1 LYAYRNPEAGGR
13 TALSR
18 TRILTIFLALVALT
32 SALAACGGGSSDDPQ
47 TIVDEATL
55 QGVDSGQIDM
65 SLGLDTSGKSSGHLD
80 ASLSGPFQKEEGA
93 ELPELEIKA
102 KANGKLGD
110 EPIDFEG
117 GLTLLSG
124 NRAFVEYEGVE
135 YKVDS
140 TTYNYVK
147 SLAKGQGQGESSS
160 ELTACRDA
168 AAELEVADFIDHLKN
183 AGEAD
188 VGGTTT
194 TKISGDLNAEGAL
207 DSLSK
212 LVEDPAC
219 GEQLEAAGTLPTPA
233 ELEKA
238 KGTIDKSVKAAHV
251 DLYIGDDHIVRRIA
265 VEATVEPPP
274 GKESR
279 GIKKAEID
287 FDLKLTGVNEDQTIS
302 APGKSKPLSALF
314 LKLNI
319 NPIELLGLL
328 QGGNGL
334 SGVSG
339 LLEGLAKRAGG
350 SSSGNGG
357 KSGGG
362 QQAYLNCLKE
372 AATPVDI
379 QNCAGLLQ

>member
-1 LYAYRNPEAGGR
+1 M
-13 TALSR
+13 SR

-32 SALAACGGGSSDDPQ
+32 SALAACGGGGSSDDPQ

-55 QGVDSGQIDM
+55 QGVDSGQIEI
-65 SLGLDTSGKSSGHLD
+65 SLGLDTSGKTSGHLD
-80 ASLSGPFQKEEGA
+80 ASLSGPFQSEEGA
-93 ELPELEIKA
+93 ELPELEMKA
-102 KANGKLGD
+102 TANGKLGG

-124 NRAFVEYEGVE
+124 NRAFVEYDGVD

-147 SLAKGQGQGESSS
+147 SLAKRQGQGESSS
-160 ELTACRDA
+160 EVTACQDA

-183 AGEAD
+183 AGSAD

-219 GEQLEAAGTLPTPA
+219 GEQLEAAGALPSAA
-233 ELEKA
+233 ELDKA
-238 KGTIDKSVKAAHV
+238 KSTVDKSVKAAHV
-251 DLYIGDDHIVRRIA
+251 DLYVGDDHIVRRIS
-265 VEATVEPPP
+265 VQATIEPPP
-274 GKESR
+274 GKSSR
-279 GIKKAEID
+279 GVKKAEID

-314 LKLNI
+314 LKLHI
-319 NPIELLGLL
+319 NPIELLGVL
-328 QGGNGL
+328 QGGNGI
-334 SGVSG
+334 SGIGG

-350 SSSGNGG
+350 ASSGSGG
-357 KSGGG
+357 NAGGGQGG

-379 QNCAGLLQ
+379 QNCSGLLQ